1 MMPKEESGVS
11 DPTTDRGPNEQKP
24 GPWGA
29 LLTVITEPTATF
41 RALAERPAL
50 LPPYLLQ
57 TVAGLIGVYLLL
69 PLTKAGVAE
78 QLIKTPPPPGMT
90 PQLYQMI
97 GIGAA
102 LFGALAGPWM
112 IGAILALIAS
122 FFAQF
127 QGGSAGFRPYL
138 SMIGYARVPLAV
150 GGLIQALLMTRA
162 TSMQQAQTMSLSLA
176 ALAPDETHF
185 VLKAL
190 LSTIN
195 PFDVFYY
202 ALLAIGFGAVQR
214 MRPARSATFVGV
226 IYVLALGL
234 MLVGG
239 AVNKSRGM

>member
-11 DPTTDRGPNEQKP
+11 DPTTDRGPNEPKP

-29 LLTVITEPTATF
+29 LFRVITEPTATF
-41 RALAERPAL
+41 QALAERPAIF
-50 LPPYLLQ
+50 PAYLLQ
-57 TVAGLIGVYLLL
+57 MVAGLIGVYLLL
-69 PLTKAGVAE
+69 PLTKAGIAE
-78 QLIKTPPPPGMT
+78 QYAKSAPPGMT
-90 PQLYQMI
+90 LALYQLVTALTLA
-97 GIGAA
+97 IGA
-102 LFGALAGPWM
+102 LIGPWL
-112 IGAILALIAS
+112 IGTILALLAS

-162 TSMQQAQTMSLSLA
+162 SSMQQAQSMNLSLA

-185 VLKAL
+185 VLKTL

-195 PFDVFYY
+195 PFDIFYY